1 MRFLS
6 TLSPATPMLHHNL
19 PFFANATNVN
29 SIKWLRCF
37 APALLALL
45 FLALDAHA
53 QSTWYSRTTVATSN
67 FSVTTA
73 WTDSPTGT
81 GGSDPPSSVFTSGT
95 DNFVVLSGTTRT
107 VTGSNI
113 TINSLTVNSGGTLNS
128 SGTRT
133 ITLNGNWTCN
143 GSLTLSVGTTVE
155 FLGTAN
161 ATIGGSA
168 TLSTG
173 NLTINKTGSATVTVT
188 GSTNIEVRAD
198 EFRISSNFTAG
209 AGTITLNNTDL
220 IIDGGTP
227 SFSLGTLRAIGA
239 GDKSLETNQDLTL
252 NNFTLDKG
260 TDPTSNNFTFRSN
273 NTTPRIITVTGTFT
287 RTNGELLF
295 GGPSNPAE
303 LRYSGDGATLAYV
316 NSASGDDFEIANEFP
331 TSAGNGPRNLTVNVN
346 TARAVF
352 KIPANYTIERN
363 LNLVSGTID
372 LGTGTLTVNGDITG
386 STVFPGAGVIA
397 DATTL
402 NLGGGSTSTREQTID
417 AGSIT
422 LTRLTI
428 DKRFGSSPG
437 DTEDPRNTV
446 NVDGALNFRANGQLN
461 IVSGTLRF
469 LTDGRLAGA
478 NLGTLSITIG
488 SSARRGVLRTGGT
501 DITTGIVGTVDAQ
514 QGTNG
519 ANSKVIYDGTTGSN
533 TMRSGLF
540 GIIETRRDVQVQASA
555 TTTITSE
562 IIFRSGIISNTNTT
576 SNFLVLRD
584 GVPVTYAGSATAQ
597 TSYVSGP
604 VRREISSAT
613 PADFP
618 VGKSGGGNRVTLTYQ
633 TAPSAVTVE
642 IEQFNSAPPT
652 GALPTSI
659 FQLSNTRHWTIGFAS
674 GSTTNAYRLEVDIAG
689 GGIPSPL
696 NRVVFRSGTG
706 PDTYAGG
713 LPPLADVPDN
723 GTRATQAPNFPYTNF
738 FTGLFTL
745 GRDAGNLWISRT
757 TGGGGW
763 NDAATWEDAAG
774 NPRTAPPSLAANSD
788 VIIRNGRTV
797 TISGASEAR
806 TLTMD
811 ATGGAGTLVINST
824 LDFDVASGA
833 QWLSARTDFV
843 AGTVEYQTGNVYA
856 DAYVNLIINGAT
868 GTANSDDTPTPQTA
882 ITVSGNLTKQS
893 STAFASASGNA
904 MSVTGNYTNTAGNAT
919 YNGGLTVAGNATIT
933 AGDIGGSVTVS
944 GGTLT
949 MNGGSFNVAGGSLTL
964 NNGTS
969 NTINGSLTSPIF
981 NNLIFNI
988 GTGSVTLGGSVTS
1001 VQVRGNF
1008 TLTDAGTGSA
1018 GVTNGRIIMNGSA
1031 AQNVLGTGNS
1041 TIENFEIDNSA
1052 GVTLSA
1058 RPLTARATLFLTNG
1072 ILTTSGTNLMQ
1083 CRETSGGSSTSYVNG
1098 PLAIGG
1104 TGANYPKNYPVGDG
1118 SVYRP
1123 FQITTGPNAATVQ
1136 RVRLVN
1142 SSPLAAGA
1150 TPGSPLSAI
1159 SAFRYWE
1166 LTNAAGTAAGTQAND
1181 QVILGYVLNPVDDGI
1196 NTLTPYPLR
1205 VAARSA
1211 PLAGA
1216 FSEFSGTDVASFL
1229 GVRGVQSNTSLTSSL
1244 RFYTLGSINASDAPL
1259 PVELISFTGASSR
1272 AGIVLNWATA
1282 SERESAGF
1290 IVNRRILS
1298 AGQTEWQAIDDYTR
1312 NPALVSKNSTNGAQ
1326 YAYTDR
1332 SDLPAGALVE
1342 YRLDEVSFSGVIE
1355 RLREVRVETRFST
1368 IVSDFALEQNYPN
1381 PFNPTTNIPYQLKE
1395 RSKVTLDIY
1404 NALGQKVAT
1413 LVDAVQ
1419 ERGNYAPTFNASG
1432 LASGMYFYRLT
1443 AQGNAQ
1449 TFVQTKK
1456 MMLVK

>member
-1 MRFLS
+1 
-6 TLSPATPMLHHNL
+6 MLRHNL
-19 PFFANATNVN
+19 PFFANPT
-29 SIKWLRCF
+29 KWLRCL
-37 APALLALL
+37 APALIVLL

-53 QSTWYSRTTVATSN
+53 QSTWYSRTTVASDN
-67 FSVTTA
+67 FNETAA

-81 GGSDPPSSVFTSGT
+81 GGSNPTSGVFTSGT

-107 VTGSNI
+107 INSGI
-113 TINSLTVNSGGTLNS
+113 TINSLTVQGDVDYS
-128 SGTRT
+128 SGSL
-133 ITLNGNWTCN
+133 TLNGNLVVDGNFDIGGTLTFA
-143 GSLTLSVGTTVE
+143 GSNNATVSGSSSASAGNITVNKSSGATLTTGSNTISLSGNTTVFTISSGNFVAGSGIIE
-155 FLGTAN
+155 FINGAD
-161 ATIGGSA
+161 
-168 TLSTG
+168 
-173 NLTINKTGSATVTVT
+173 LTITSGTVDFT
-188 GSTNIEVRAD
+188 TN
-198 EFRISSNFTAG
+198 
-209 AGTITLNNTDL
+209 
-220 IIDGGTP
+220 
-227 SFSLGTLRAIGA
+227 LGTLSFIGSS
-239 GDKSLETNQDLTL
+239 GTSTITSNQNVTFFNITNQRTGGGALQ
-252 NNFTLDKG
+252 F
-260 TDPTSNNFTFRSN
+260 
-273 NTTPRIITVTGTFT
+273 TGTGGT
-287 RTNGELLF
+287 RDFRVQGAYTRGTNATASTIGTLTSATF
-295 GGPSNPAE
+295 G
-303 LRYSGDGATLAYV
+303 YTGDGATLEYFANADITIGSEWV
-316 NSASGDDFEIANEFP
+316 TTSGLQ
-331 TSAGNGPRNLTVNVN
+331 PRNLTVNIGSGK
-346 TARAVF
+346 TLTGST
-352 KIPANYTIERN
+352 NYTIERN
-363 LNLVSGTID
+363 LSLVSGTIN
-372 LGTGTLTVNGDITG
+372 LHSNTLTVNGDITG

-446 NVDGALNFRANGQLN
+446 NCDGALSFRANGQLN

-501 DITTGIVGTVDAQ
+501 DITTGVVGTVDAQ

-540 GIIETRRDVQVQASA
+540 GVIETRRDVQVQASA

-562 IIFRSGIISNTNTT
+562 LIFRSGIISNTNTT

-597 TSYVSGP
+597 TSYVNGP
-604 VRREISSAT
+604 VRREISSTT

-633 TAPSAVTVE
+633 NAPSAVTVE
-642 IEQFNSAPPT
+642 LEQFNSAPPT
-652 GALPTSI
+652 GALPSSI

-723 GTRATQAPNFPYTNF
+723 GSRATQAPNFPYTNF

-774 NPRTAPPSLAANSD
+774 NPRTVPPSLAANSD
-788 VIIRNGRTV
+788 VIIRNNRTV
-797 TISGASEAR
+797 TISSASEAR

-824 LDFDVASGA
+824 LDFDGSSGV

-919 YNGGLTVAGNATIT
+919 YNGGLTVTGNATIT

-1008 TLTDAGTGSA
+1008 TLTDGGTGSA

-1031 AQNVLGTGNS
+1031 AQNVLGSGNS

-1072 ILTTSGTNLMQ
+1072 ILTTSGTNVMQ
-1083 CRETSGGSSTSYVNG
+1083 CRETNGGGPSSYVNG
-1098 PLAIGG
+1098 PLSIGG
-1104 TGANYPKNYPVGDG
+1104 TGANYPKNYPLGDG
-1118 SVYRP
+1118 STYRP

-1150 TPGSPLSAI
+1150 TPGSPLSTI

-1216 FSEFSGTDVASFL
+1216 FSEFSGTDVTSFL

-1332 SDLPAGALVE
+1332 SDLPAGAIVE